1 MVGSSGLGTDGR
13 LRPNGR
19 LMPATTLLLLPLL
32 PLLLPLL
39 PLPLLLLLLA
49 TPMTAPRAPSAGGA
63 KDSHSLPK
71 ASNVLS
77 SVPDEGGNQRSFEVI
92 RDH

>member
-32 PLLLPLL
+32 PLLLL
-39 PLPLLLLLLA
+39 LLLLLLA

-92 RDH
+92 RGH

>member
-32 PLLLPLL
+32 PLLL
-39 PLPLLLLLLA
+39 LLLLLLA

-71 ASNVLS
+71 ASSVLS
-77 SVPDEGGNQRSFEVI
+77 SVPDEGGHQRSLEAI
-92 RDH
+92 GGH

>member
-32 PLLLPLL
+32 PLLL
-39 PLPLLLLLLA
+39 LLLLLLA
-49 TPMTAPRAPSAGGA
+49 MPMTAPRAPSAGGA

>member
-32 PLLLPLL
+32 LLLLPLL
-39 PLPLLLLLLA
+39 PLLLLA

-92 RDH
+92 RGH

>member
-19 LMPATTLLLLPLL
+19 LMPATKLLLLPLL

-92 RDH
+92 RGH

>member
-32 PLLLPLL
+32 PLLL
-39 PLPLLLLLLA
+39 LLLLLA
-49 TPMTAPRAPSAGGA
+49 MPMTAPRAPSAGGA

>member
-32 PLLLPLL
+32 PLLL
-39 PLPLLLLLLA
+39 LLLLLLA
-49 TPMTAPRAPSAGGA
+49 TPRTAPRAPSAGGA
-63 KDSHSLPK
+63 NDSHNVPK

-92 RDH
+92 RGH

>member
-32 PLLLPLL
+32 PLLL
-39 PLPLLLLLLA
+39 LLLLLLA

-63 KDSHSLPK
+63 NDSHSLPK

-92 RDH
+92 RGH

>member
-32 PLLLPLL
+32 PLLL
-39 PLPLLLLLLA
+39 LLLLLLA

-92 RDH
+92 RGH

>member
-32 PLLLPLL
+32 PLLL
-39 PLPLLLLLLA
+39 LLLLLLA
-49 TPMTAPRAPSAGGA
+49 MPMTAPRAPSAGGA

-92 RDH
+92 RGH

>member
-32 PLLLPLL
+32 PLLL
-39 PLPLLLLLLA
+39 LLLLLLA

>member
-32 PLLLPLL
+32 LLLLPLL
-39 PLPLLLLLLA
+39 PLLLLA
-49 TPMTAPRAPSAGGA
+49 TPMTAPRAPSAGGRERFPQLA
-63 KDSHSLPK
+63 KGL
-71 ASNVLS
+71 
-77 SVPDEGGNQRSFEVI
+77 QRPLI
-92 RDH
+92 RA

>member
-32 PLLLPLL
+32 LPLLPLL
-39 PLPLLLLLLA
+39 PLLLLLLLLA

-92 RDH
+92 RGH

>member
-32 PLLLPLL
+32 PLLLPL
-39 PLPLLLLLLA
+39 PLLLLLLA

-71 ASNVLS
+71 ASSVLS
-77 SVPDEGGNQRSFEVI
+77 SVPDEGGHQRSLEAI
-92 RDH
+92 GGH